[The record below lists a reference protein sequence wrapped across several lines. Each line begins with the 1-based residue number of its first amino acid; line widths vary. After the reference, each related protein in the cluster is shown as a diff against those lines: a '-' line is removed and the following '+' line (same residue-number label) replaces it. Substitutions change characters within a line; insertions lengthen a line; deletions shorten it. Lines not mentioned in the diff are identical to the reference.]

1 VNEKL
6 LTTMLALTLAGVPQV
21 HAQPFPSKPVRYIVP
36 FPAGGAPDIV
46 GRLVSDRLTKIWGQQ
61 VLVDNRSGAGG
72 SIGGTAGA
80 RATPDGYTLFQC
92 NIASNAIAVTQYAK
106 LPYDVLRD
114 FAPISRIGLTPNALV
129 VHPSTPFRTI
139 RDYIQ
144 YAKANPGKLIYG
156 SSGLGASPHLSME
169 LFNMLAGVKVTHV
182 SYKGGA
188 PALTD
193 LIAGQ
198 IPSAVTNIPAILPL
212 VQSGRA
218 RALAVTS
225 AARLKLMPSTPTMI
239 ESGLPDFEVNSWYGV
254 CAPAGTPAPVVAR
267 LNADVTK
274 VLHMPDVRQ
283 RLEEMV
289 VDVAPTTPEE
299 FAVFIA
305 AETRRWTQVAKRAGI
320 VPQ

>member
-1 VNEKL
+1 M
-6 LTTMLALTLAGVPQV
+6 TSRLAVACVIACIGVA
-21 HAQPFPSKPVRYIVP
+21 HAQTFPSKPVRYIVP

-46 GRLVSDRLTKIWGQQ
+46 GRLMADRLTKVWGQQ
-61 VLVDNRSGAGG
+61 VVVDNRSGAGG

-106 LPYDVLRD
+106 LPYDVLSD
-114 FAPISRIGLTPNALV
+114 FVPISRIGLTPNALV
-129 VHPSTPFRTI
+129 VHPSTPFNTI
-139 RDYIQ
+139 RDYIA
-144 YAKANPGKLIYG
+144 YAKAHPGKLIYG

-169 LFNMLAGVKVTHV
+169 LFNMLAGVKVTHI

-198 IPSAVTNIPAILPL
+198 IPSAVTNIPAILPI

-225 AARLKLMPSTPTMI
+225 AKRLKQMPAVPTMI
-239 ESGLPDFEVNSWYGV
+239 ESGLPGFEVNSWYGV
-254 CAPAGTPAPVVAR
+254 CAPGGTPAAVVAK
-267 LNADVTK
+267 LHVDVIR
-274 VLHMPDVRQ
+274 VLQMPDVRQ

-289 VDVAPTTPEE
+289 VDVAPTTPDE
-299 FAVFIA
+299 FASFIVS
-305 AETRRWTQVAKRAGI
+305 ETKRWTQVAKSAGI